1 MEISWRC
8 IASEHHRY
16 HHPGLSK
23 PLSLEVLPPSLSP
36 SRVSVSLSQ
45 ASALPWPTLAPSLIL
60 GWVLRITFRH
70 WYQVRRIKSSILSNI
85 ALRVAQLVAAW
96 QPGCGKMEREWE
108 NEEEME
114 RGWGNG
120 EGFTLYISS
129 FSLYF
134 LPLYPF
140 SISKIVSFCRKTLN
154 TALLSRMSQK
164 IEQLRYEKIILGRIR
179 CEKAPQVVRAWQ
191 GNAGGD

>member
-1 MEISWRC
+1 MLGQFYDTMEISWRC

-16 HHPGLSK
+16 HHLALSK

-45 ASALPWPTLAPSLIL
+45 ASALPWPTLAPSLIS

-70 WYQVRRIKSSILSNI
+70 WYQVRRIKSSILSDI

-96 QPGCGKMEREWE
+96 QLGCGKMEREWE

-114 RGWGNG
+114 REWGN
-120 EGFTLYISS
+120 EDRFTLYI
-129 FSLYF
+129 FPLF
-134 LPLYPF
+134 LLPLYPF
-140 SISKIVSFCRKTLN
+140 PRTKIVWFCRKMLN
-154 TALLSRMSQK
+154 TALLSQMLQK
-164 IEQLRYEKIILGRIR
+164 T
-179 CEKAPQVVRAWQ
+179 
-191 GNAGGD
+191 